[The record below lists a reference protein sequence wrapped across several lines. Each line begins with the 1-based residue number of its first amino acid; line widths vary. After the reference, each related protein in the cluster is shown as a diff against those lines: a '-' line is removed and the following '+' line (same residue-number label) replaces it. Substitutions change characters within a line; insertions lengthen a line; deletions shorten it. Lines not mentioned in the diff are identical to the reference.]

1 MESHGI
7 AGHIQVTDR
16 TYQRLR
22 DRYRLEARG
31 LIRVKSKGAMTTYI
45 LVGRAG

>member
-1 MESHGI
+1 
-7 AGHIQVTDR
+7 
-16 TYQRLR
+16 LR